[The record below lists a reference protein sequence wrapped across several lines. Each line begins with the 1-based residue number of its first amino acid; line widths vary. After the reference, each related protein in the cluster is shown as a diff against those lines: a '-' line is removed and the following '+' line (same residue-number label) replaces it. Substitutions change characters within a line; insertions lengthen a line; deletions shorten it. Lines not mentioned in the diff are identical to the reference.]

1 MKQKGCR
8 LFVVTNKPDIQA
20 RRIVTQL
27 YGEALFDRIDGPDRY
42 PVKPDPRA
50 DAVCAG
56 GGGYPM
62 PARAAFVG
70 DSGVDI
76 LTARAAGMY
85 SVGVLWGFRD
95 RKELLEVSGADTLA
109 SIPQEL
115 PNILFSEGIERKFRL
130 LFRQNRA

>member
-1 MKQKGCR
+1 
-8 LFVVTNKPDIQA
+8 
-20 RRIVTQL
+20 
-27 YGEALFDRIDGPDRY
+27 
-42 PVKPDPRA
+42 
-50 DAVCAG
+50 
-56 GGGYPM
+56 M
-62 PARAAFVG
+62 PTRAAFVG

-95 RKELLEVSGADTLA
+95 RKELLEAYADTLA